1 MLMRMPVRMVGAA
14 AGRITWKA
22 LRSGVTSSVLAT
34 LSHSRLTE
42 ATPKAV
48 LISMGHTEQMKMTKM
63 PLTSESFS
71 VYSASGI
78 HASGLM
84 GLSTWM
90 NGSNALRISG
100 DMPIRKPSG
109 TATSTASKKPS
120 PTRPSECA
128 SWMPMPLSL
137 GPLS

>member
-1 MLMRMPVRMVGAA
+1 
-14 AGRITWKA
+14 
-22 LRSGVTSSVLAT
+22 
-34 LSHSRLTE
+34 
-42 ATPKAV
+42 
-48 LISMGHTEQMKMTKM
+48 MGQTEQMKMTKM

-90 NGSNALRISG
+90 NGSNALRMRG
-100 DMPIRKPSG
+100 DMPIMKPTGS
-109 TATSTASKKPS
+109 ATSTAKKKPS
-120 PTRPSECA
+120 ATRPSECP
-128 SWMPMPLSL
+128 SWIPMPLSL